1 MHPELRD
8 LVQLDGEKK
17 LEAAPPSIP
26 AVQTAG
32 SSPTGGPSDKQ
43 ARKEKMQLSPEKDVK
58 PEESQ
63 VTLKGVS
70 ANEEAAASDIMLR
83 LKQSGISTSQVE
95 FQALEKSLE
104 KPDSKSSNT
113 SSYFLVLE
121 GSEINAKASVS
132 EETKALKSIHEPQF
146 SSDAESFKTT
156 GKSLSADKEP
166 SKSDEFSP
174 DFAKK
179 LILESTEKP
188 LVSLE
193 EECTKSVEKGLD
205 SSGKGEGSK
214 SEECSDGYALE
225 MIGGRQPE
233 KAKKTVR
240 LQGIDMVSDNVHVVK
255 HTTLKPCP
263 SVGTNLE
270 VFDLNTS
277 PGIRSNGG
285 GHQVSA
291 ESGAMVEEAWERLN
305 KSYVYFKGKPV
316 GTLAATDPSAEALNY
331 NQVFVRD
338 FVPSGL
344 ACLMKDPPET
354 EIVKNFLLKTLHLQG
369 WEKRI
374 DNFTL
379 GEGVMPA
386 SYKVLFDTHRQKEIL
401 VADFGG
407 SAIGRVAPVDSGFW
421 WIILL
426 RSYTKLTRDYALAEL
441 PEVQRGMKL
450 ILNLCLS
457 DGFDTFPTLLCADGC
472 SMIDRRMG
480 IYGYP
485 IEIQALFF
493 FALRCAKQML
503 NPESDGKELIE
514 RIDKRITALSYH
526 IRNYYWLDF
535 TQLNII
541 YHEVG
546 YLMGNVSPARM
557 DFRWFLVG
565 NCIAILSCLVTRE
578 QATAIMDLIEER
590 WEDLIGEMPLKI
602 TYPALEGHEWRI
614 VTGCDPKNTRW
625 SYHNGGSWPVLLWL
639 LTAACIKVGRPQ
651 IAKRAVELVEQ
662 RLSKDGWPEYYDG
675 KTGRYVGKQ
684 ARKYQTWSIA
694 GYLVAKMMIE
704 NPSNLLMISLDDDKK
719 IAKPRIARSASF

>member
-1 MHPELRD
+1 M
-8 LVQLDGEKK
+8 
-17 LEAAPPSIP
+17 
-26 AVQTAG
+26 
-32 SSPTGGPSDKQ
+32 
-43 ARKEKMQLSPEKDVK
+43 
-58 PEESQ
+58 
-63 VTLKGVS
+63 
-70 ANEEAAASDIMLR
+70 
-83 LKQSGISTSQVE
+83 
-95 FQALEKSLE
+95 
-104 KPDSKSSNT
+104 
-113 SSYFLVLE
+113 
-121 GSEINAKASVS
+121 
-132 EETKALKSIHEPQF
+132 
-146 SSDAESFKTT
+146 
-156 GKSLSADKEP
+156 
-166 SKSDEFSP
+166 
-174 DFAKK
+174 
-179 LILESTEKP
+179 TEKP
-188 LVSLE
+188 LGSLE
-193 EECTKSVEKGLD
+193 QEGSKFFEKNPD
-205 SSGKGEGSK
+205 SSGKGEASK
-214 SEECSDGYALE
+214 SEECSAACALE
-225 MIGGRQPE
+225 MMGGRQQE
-233 KAKKTVR
+233 KVKKTVR
-240 LQGIDMVSDNVHVVK
+240 MQSIDMVSDNVHVAK
-255 HTTLKPCP
+255 LTTLKPCP

-270 VFDLNTS
+270 VFDLNMS
-277 PGIRSNGG
+277 PGIRSNSV

-316 GTLAATDPSAEALNY
+316 GTLAAVDPSAEALNY

-344 ACLMKDPPET
+344 ACLMKHPPEP

-386 SYKVLFDTHRQKEIL
+386 SYKVLFDTHRQKDIL

-426 RSYTKLTRDYALAEL
+426 RSYTKSTRDYALAEL

-485 IEIQALFF
+485 IEIQALFH
-493 FALRCAKQML
+493 FALRCARQML
-503 NPESDGKELIE
+503 KPERDGKELLE
-514 RIDKRITALSYH
+514 RIDKRVTALSYH
-526 IRNYYWLDF
+526 IQKYYWLDF
-535 TQLNII
+535 TQLNNI
-541 YHEVG
+541 YRYKTEEYSRTAVNKFNVIPESIPDWVFDFMPLRGG
-546 YLMGNVSPARM
+546 YLIGNVSPARM

-565 NCIAILSCLVTRE
+565 NCIAILSSLVTPA
-578 QATAIMDLIEER
+578 QATAIMDLVEER
-590 WEDLIGEMPLKI
+590 WEDLIGEMPLKV

-639 LTAACIKVGRPQ
+639 LAAACIKVGRPQ

-704 NPSNLLMISLDDDKK
+704 NPSNLLIISLEEDKK